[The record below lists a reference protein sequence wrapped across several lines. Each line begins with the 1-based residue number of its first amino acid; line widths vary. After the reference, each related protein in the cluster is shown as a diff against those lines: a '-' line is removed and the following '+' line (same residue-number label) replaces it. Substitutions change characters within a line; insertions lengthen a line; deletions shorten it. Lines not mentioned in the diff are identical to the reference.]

1 MQTRTS
7 TQSPHP
13 VMPTITIRGSSF
25 NYLLF
30 PQCSPDTF
38 ETVVGGRWVRAVLE
52 GEGWGQEGDKG
63 GRGRLAN
70 WQTEISLFLF

>member
-38 ETVVGGRWVRAVLE
+38 EMVVGGRWVRAVLE
-52 GEGWGQEGDKG
+52 GEGWGQGGGIREGEED
-63 GRGRLAN
+63 
-70 WQTEISLFLF
+70 